1 MLKELKIK
9 NYALIE
15 GLNLQPSSHFNTIT
29 GETGAGKSILLGAL
43 GLLLG
48 NRADVKV
55 LSNENEKCI
64 VEGTFAVGAYQLQ
77 AVFEEFDLDYE
88 PDCIIRRE
96 IAPNG
101 KSRAFINDSP
111 TTLDVLKN
119 IGNRLVDIH
128 SQHENLLINKDE
140 YIFNIIDSYGEIITD
155 RESFQDTLKDY
166 RKVKRALKLLTDK
179 KEALSEEQDYKQFL
193 FKELET
199 LSLQPGE
206 LKILEE
212 NLEKIDNTELIKSS
226 LNAVSETLE
235 NDQLSVL
242 TGLKDALLQLKNIS
256 DISEEYKTLMVRL
269 ESCYIEL
276 EDINK
281 EALSLNEY
289 TDYDQEEAELS
300 KTRFS
305 EIQNLIKKHNA
316 LDEDELISITEK
328 LSSEVYDLENIE
340 SDIQEK
346 EKELNLLE
354 TELNRLGTIL
364 TEARKEICFL
374 LQPELLDI
382 IQNLGMEQAVLE
394 FKQTN
399 ISEPN
404 SFGFDQYELLF
415 SANKGVTPQP
425 VQKVASGGE
434 FSRLMFAV
442 KYILAQKTNLPT
454 LLFDE
459 IDTGVSGEIALK
471 MGKMMAK
478 MAKEHQVITI
488 THLPQVAALGDKHFH
503 VYKDHSADKTKSV
516 MRPLS
521 KEERLIEL
529 AQMIGGTNYSE
540 AALKS
545 ATELME
551 KQ

>member
-15 GLNLQPSSHFNTIT
+15 VLNLQPSTHFNTIT

-48 NRADVKV
+48 NRADTKV
-55 LSNENEKCI
+55 LSNEEEKCI
-64 VEGTFAVGAYQLQ
+64 VEGIFSIGAYQLQ
-77 AVFEEFDLDYE
+77 PIFEELDLDYE
-88 PDCIIRRE
+88 SECIIRRE
-96 IAPNG
+96 IAPSG

-128 SQHENLLINKDE
+128 SQHESLIINKDE
-140 YIFNIIDSYGEIITD
+140 YIFNIIDSYGDILAD
-155 RESFQDTLKDY
+155 RAAFRNSLKQY
-166 RKVKRALKLLTDK
+166 KKAKRELKLLTDK
-179 KEALSEEQDYKQFL
+179 KDSLSEEQDYKQFL
-193 FKELET
+193 FKELEA
-199 LSLQPGE
+199 LNLQPGE
-206 LKILEE
+206 LTELEE
-212 NLEKIDNTELIKSS
+212 RLEKIDNTELIKSS
-226 LNAVSETLE
+226 LNATSEILE

-242 TGLKDALLQLKNIS
+242 GGLKDALLQLKNIS
-256 DISEEYKTLMVRL
+256 DISDEYLQLMERM

-276 EDINK
+276 EDIQK
-281 EALSLNEY
+281 ETLSLNEY
-289 TDYDQEEAELS
+289 TDYDPEEAEES

-305 EIQNLIKKHNA
+305 AIQNLIKKHNA
-316 LDEDELISITEK
+316 LDEDELISITQK
-328 LSSEVYDLENIE
+328 LSSEVYDVENIE
-340 SDIQEK
+340 SEIQEK
-346 EKELNLLE
+346 EKELNACE
-354 TELNRLGTIL
+354 TELNKLGNIL
-364 TEARKEICFL
+364 TEARKEICLL
-374 LQPELLDI
+374 LQPELLSI

-399 ISEPN
+399 LTEAT

-415 SANKGVTPQP
+415 SANKGITPQP

-471 MGKMMAK
+471 MGKMMSKIAE
-478 MAKEHQVITI
+478 EHQVITI

-521 KEERLIEL
+521 KEERLTEL